1 MSTGVA
7 RLCAPHQTE
16 CGVQAALCVMERS
29 DACQVRG
36 RLVAHCGCV
45 GLCSSLRSM
54 ERLKACAGLV
64 IQLSTIILDQ
74 TAFVGNFN
82 IPTEDGRK
90 GDVGFDFR

>member
-16 CGVQAALCVMERS
+16 CGVQAALCVVERS
-29 DACQVRG
+29 DTCQVRG
-36 RLVAHCGCV
+36 RLVAHYGCI

-54 ERLKACAGLV
+54 ERLEARAGLV
-64 IQLSTIILDQ
+64 IQLSTTTLDRM
-74 TAFVGNFN
+74 AFVGNCN

-90 GDVGFDFR
+90 GKFEFDFR